1 MVFVLV
7 VEMNRG
13 SLWETVFLVLMG
25 GVFLF
30 YGLTR
35 EPFYFNRFNPRKKPL
50 SVRAARVVYIPMA
63 LLFFY
68 FALRSLLN
76 ALR

>member
-35 EPFYFNRFNPRKKPL
+35 EPLYFNRINRWKKP
-50 SVRAARVVYIPMA
+50 S
-63 LLFFY
+63 LLD
-68 FALRSLLN
+68 ALR
-76 ALR
+76 